1 MDKTLLLI
9 ALAWLCGVFFGMGL
23 ERKLSQR
30 KRQPGKRDQG
40 RPYPLPVEQ
49 VEADQRTNRP
59 GKGRLYVVPTIE
71 NGDTFVIVRANRDV
85 LASEPLG
92 DFLCRAGKELQ
103 AGSPD
108 SPVVI
113 G

>member
-49 VEADQRTNRP
+49 VEADQRTNQP
-59 GKGRLYVVPTIE
+59 SNGRLYVVPA
-71 NGDTFVIVRANRDV
+71 GDDNDTLIIIRAKRDV
-85 LASEPLG
+85 LASIPLG
-92 DFLCRAGKELQ
+92 EFLCNAGKELQ
-103 AGSPD
+103 AGSPNYF
-108 SPVVI
+108 P
-113 G
+113 